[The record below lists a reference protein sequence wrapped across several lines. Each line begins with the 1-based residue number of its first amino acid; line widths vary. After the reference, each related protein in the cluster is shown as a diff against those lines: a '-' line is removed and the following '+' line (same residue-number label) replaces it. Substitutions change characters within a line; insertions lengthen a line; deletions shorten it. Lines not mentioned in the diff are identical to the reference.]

1 MIRNILILILSI
13 EILAED
19 PNWPDPRPDPRDKR
33 PKLAKCSLDPT
44 GIYGRPDLDPTGIY
58 GRPDLDPTGIYGK
71 PNLDPT
77 GIYSGGK
84 RMRWL
89 PGFLD
94 SCVVR

>member
-44 GIYGRPDLDPTGIY
+44 EIY

>member
-58 GRPDLDPTGIYGK
+58 GK